1 MRFQNVALKSASEI
15 WFAASGVG
23 NNCAIGKPGVID
35 VIDIYKM
42 TLVEEIPTEEGA
54 HTFAFDNAHQR
65 LYAFLPLSC
74 RAAVYKETWYFGF
87 RKYKTNNEESFLLL
101 LSHLQNNCYLQCH

>member
-1 MRFQNVALKSASEI
+1 
-15 WFAASGVG
+15 
-23 NNCAIGKPGVID
+23 

-74 RAAVYKETWYFGF
+74 RAAVYKET
-87 RKYKTNNEESFLLL
+87 
-101 LSHLQNNCYLQCH
+101 

>member
-54 HTFAFDNAHQR
+54 HTFAFDNALQR
-65 LYAFLPLSC
+65 LCFS
-74 RAAVYKETWYFGF
+74 T
-87 RKYKTNNEESFLLL
+87 S
-101 LSHLQNNCYLQCH
+101 